1 MDEKLE
7 NTEETEEKGLK
18 AKTVSLIAKIVSG
31 GILLIGAVLKW
42 TGIFSNCEISE
53 LCTVSGTFV
62 ALFTTIDVNIAL
74 DKFRKPAND

>member
-1 MDEKLE
+1 MDEKSE
-7 NTEETEEKGLK
+7 NTEEKGLK

-42 TGIFSNCEISE
+42 IGVFSNCEISE
-53 LCTVSGTFV
+53 LCKVSGTFV

>member
-1 MDEKLE
+1 MDEKSE
-7 NTEETEEKGLK
+7 NTEEKGLK

-42 TGIFSNCEISE
+42 IGVFSNCEISE

>member
-1 MDEKLE
+1 MDEKSE
-7 NTEETEEKGLK
+7 NTEEKGLK
-18 AKTVSLIAKIVSG
+18 AKTVSLVAKIVSG

-42 TGIFSNCEISE
+42 IGVFSNCEISE

>member
-1 MDEKLE
+1 MDEKSE
-7 NTEETEEKGLK
+7 NTEEKGLK

-42 TGIFSNCEISE
+42 IGVFSNCEISE
-53 LCTVSGTFV
+53 LCAVSGTFV

>member
-1 MDEKLE
+1 MDEKSE
-7 NTEETEEKGLK
+7 NTEEKGLK

-42 TGIFSNCEISE
+42 IGVFPNCEISE

>member
-1 MDEKLE
+1 ML
-7 NTEETEEKGLK
+7 
-18 AKTVSLIAKIVSG
+18 AKIVAG
-31 GILLIGAVLKW
+31 GILLVGAVLKW
-42 TGIFSNCEISE
+42 TGVFPNCEISE

>member
-1 MDEKLE
+1 MDEKSE
-7 NTEETEEKGLK
+7 KPEEKEK
-18 AKTVSLIAKIVSG
+18 KKKTVSLLAKIVAG
-31 GILLIGAVLKW
+31 AILLIGAVLKW

-74 DKFRKPAND
+74 DKFRKSVND

>member
-1 MDEKLE
+1 MDEKSE
-7 NTEETEEKGLK
+7 NTEEKGLK

-42 TGIFSNCEISE
+42 TGVFLNCEISE

>member
-1 MDEKLE
+1 MDEKSE
-7 NTEETEEKGLK
+7 NTEEKGLK

-31 GILLIGAVLKW
+31 GILLVGAVLKW
-42 TGIFSNCEISE
+42 IGVFPNCEISE

>member
-1 MDEKLE
+1 MDEKSE
-7 NTEETEEKGLK
+7 NTEEKGLK

-42 TGIFSNCEISE
+42 IGVFSNCEISE

-74 DKFRKPAND
+74 DKFRKPDND

>member
-1 MDEKLE
+1 MDEKSE
-7 NTEETEEKGLK
+7 NTEEKGLK

-42 TGIFSNCEISE
+42 IGVFSNCEISE

-74 DKFRKPAND
+74 DKFRKSAND

>member
-1 MDEKLE
+1 MEKQ
-7 NTEETEEKGLK
+7 TEEKKETGLK
-18 AKTVSLIAKIVSG
+18 AKTVSLLAKIVAG
-31 GILLIGAVLKW
+31 AILLIGAVLKW
-42 TGIFSNCEISE
+42 IGVFNNCEISE

>member
-1 MDEKLE
+1 MEIA
-7 NTEETEEKGLK
+7 
-18 AKTVSLIAKIVSG
+18 AKTTSMFMLFLLIFVAG
-31 GILLIGAVLKW
+31 GILLVGAVLKW
-42 TGIFSNCEISE
+42 TGVFPNCEISE

>member
-1 MDEKLE
+1 MDERLE
-7 NTEETEEKGLK
+7 NTEEKGLK

-42 TGIFSNCEISE
+42 TGVFLNCEISE

>member
-1 MDEKLE
+1 M
-7 NTEETEEKGLK
+7 EEQTEEKKETGLK
-18 AKTVSLIAKIVSG
+18 AKTVSLLAKIVAG
-31 GILLIGAVLKW
+31 AILLIGAVLKW

>member
-1 MDEKLE
+1 M
-7 NTEETEEKGLK
+7 EEQTEEKKETGLK
-18 AKTVSLIAKIVSG
+18 AKTVSLLAKIVAG
-31 GILLIGAVLKW
+31 AILLIGAVLKW
-42 TGIFSNCEISE
+42 TGIFPNCEISE

>member
-1 MDEKLE
+1 MDEKSE
-7 NTEETEEKGLK
+7 NTEEKGLK

-42 TGIFSNCEISE
+42 TGVFSNCEISE

-74 DKFRKPAND
+74 DKFRKSVND

>member
-1 MDEKLE
+1 MDEKSE
-7 NTEETEEKGLK
+7 KTEEKGLK

-42 TGIFSNCEISE
+42 TGVFPNCEISE